1 MGESPAD
8 FGASTYHDF
17 YLDSDLE
24 THSENKNVLAT
35 ASNASHIKKVL
46 PSSGRSG
53 KRLSLQVSSELH
65 RDLKIFAMEEEE
77 TMNSLIVRILRRHLK
92 ERSNLYRRTS

>member
-1 MGESPAD
+1 MGESPSD

-17 YLDSDLE
+17 YLDSDVE
-24 THSENKNVLAT
+24 THSEHTNILAN
-35 ASNASHIKKVL
+35 ASNTSHIKKVL
-46 PSSGRSG
+46 PSSSRSG

-92 ERSNLYRRTS
+92 DRANLHRRTS